1 MLNNILDITRWTKRY
16 SYALIIISLILLSSY
31 SQGDYVFAQ
40 NSPLEEQ
47 TTNASNDE
55 INEMQNQEPTETRD
69 GGEYSGFEET
79 GVQTEGIPEEG
90 AESTPQ
96 APISGLEVSDP
107 NDEGAAPFN
116 VTNATGR
123 SFNQSDT
130 AISNTTLQTTIT
142 NNNQAEKNSSNPIMD
157 TFQKLN
163 PLKWSLKKISQ

>member
-1 MLNNILDITRWTKRY
+1 MLSL
-16 SYALIIISLILLSSY
+16 SYLILLSSY

-55 INEMQNQEPTETRD
+55 INKMQNQEPTETRD

-96 APISGLEVSDP
+96 APISGLGVRDP

-123 SFNQSDT
+123 SFNQT
-130 AISNTTLQTTIT
+130 NNNNTTTTT
-142 NNNQAEKNSSNPIMD
+142 ANTASQANNQAEENSSNPNPIMD
-157 TFQKLN
+157 TLQKIN
-163 PLKWSLKKISQ
+163 PLK

>member
-1 MLNNILDITRWTKRY
+1 MNKRY

-96 APISGLEVSDP
+96 APISGLEVRDP

-123 SFNQSDT
+123 SFNQ
-130 AISNTTLQTTIT
+130 T
-142 NNNQAEKNSSNPIMD
+142 NNNNNTTTANTASQANNQVEENLSNPNPIMD
-157 TFQKLN
+157 TLQKIN
-163 PLKWSLKKISQ
+163 PLE

>member
-1 MLNNILDITRWTKRY
+1 MNKRY

-55 INEMQNQEPTETRD
+55 INKMQNQEPTETRD

-96 APISGLEVSDP
+96 APISGLEVRDP

-123 SFNQSDT
+123 SFNQT
-130 AISNTTLQTTIT
+130 NNNNNTTTANTASQA
-142 NNNQAEKNSSNPIMD
+142 NNQAEENLSNPNPIMD
-157 TFQKLN
+157 TLQKIN
-163 PLKWSLKKISQ
+163 PLK

>member
-1 MLNNILDITRWTKRY
+1 MNKRY

-55 INEMQNQEPTETRD
+55 INKMQNQEPTETRD

-96 APISGLEVSDP
+96 APISGLEVRDP
-107 NDEGAAPFN
+107 NDEGAAQFN

-123 SFNQSDT
+123 SFNQT
-130 AISNTTLQTTIT
+130 NNNNTTTANTASQA
-142 NNNQAEKNSSNPIMD
+142 NNQAEENSSNPNPIMD
-157 TFQKLN
+157 TLQKIN
-163 PLKWSLKKISQ
+163 PLK

>member
-1 MLNNILDITRWTKRY
+1 MNKRY
-16 SYALIIISLILLSSY
+16 FYSLIIISLILLFSY

-40 NSPLEEQ
+40 SSSLEEQ
-47 TTNASNDE
+47 TENASNDE

-90 AESTPQ
+90 AESTPE
-96 APISGLEVSDP
+96 APISGLEVRDP

-123 SFNQSDT
+123 SFNQTD
-130 AISNTTLQTTIT
+130 NTTTTANT
-142 NNNQAEKNSSNPIMD
+142 ASPANNQTEENSSNPNPITD
-157 TFQKLN
+157 TLQKIN
-163 PLKWSLKKISQ
+163 PFK

>member
-1 MLNNILDITRWTKRY
+1 MYKRY
-16 SYALIIISLILLSSY
+16 FYSLIIISLTLLFSF

-40 NSPLEEQ
+40 NSSLEEQ
-47 TTNASNDE
+47 TENASNDE

-90 AESTPQ
+90 AESTPE
-96 APISGLEVSDP
+96 APISGLEVRDP

-123 SFNQSDT
+123 SFNQTD
-130 AISNTTLQTTIT
+130 NTTTTT
-142 NNNQAEKNSSNPIMD
+142 ANTASQANNQAEENSGNPNPIMD
-157 TFQKLN
+157 TLQKIN
-163 PLKWSLKKISQ
+163 PFKWSSKDFALS

>member
-1 MLNNILDITRWTKRY
+1 MNKRY
-16 SYALIIISLILLSSY
+16 SYALIIISLILLFSY
-31 SQGDYVFAQ
+31 SPGDYVFAQ
-40 NSPLEEQ
+40 SSPLEEQ
-47 TTNASNDE
+47 TKNASNDE

-96 APISGLEVSDP
+96 APISGLEVRDP

-123 SFNQSDT
+123 SYNQTD
-130 AISNTTLQTTIT
+130 NTTTANTTSQA
-142 NNNQAEKNSSNPIMD
+142 NNQAEENSSTPNPIMD
-157 TFQKLN
+157 TLQKIN
-163 PLKWSLKKISQ
+163 PFK

>member
-1 MLNNILDITRWTKRY
+1 
-16 SYALIIISLILLSSY
+16 
-31 SQGDYVFAQ
+31 
-40 NSPLEEQ
+40 
-47 TTNASNDE
+47 
-55 INEMQNQEPTETRD
+55 MQNQEPTETRD

-123 SFNQSDT
+123 SFNQTD
-130 AISNTTLQTTIT
+130 NTTTTANT
-142 NNNQAEKNSSNPIMD
+142 ASQANNQAEENSSNPNPIMD
-157 TFQKLN
+157 TLQKIN
-163 PLKWSLKKISQ
+163 PLK

>member
-1 MLNNILDITRWTKRY
+1 MNKRY
-16 SYALIIISLILLSSY
+16 SYTLIIISLILLSSY

-79 GVQTEGIPEEG
+79 GVQTEGIPDEG

-96 APISGLEVSDP
+96 APISGLEVRDP

-123 SFNQSDT
+123 SYNQTD
-130 AISNTTLQTTIT
+130 NTTTANTTST
-142 NNNQAEKNSSNPIMD
+142 ASQANNQAEENLSNPNPIMD
-157 TFQKLN
+157 TLQKIN
-163 PLKWSLKKISQ
+163 PLK